1 MSDAPSD
8 QGRLSA
14 ILSHPLLRM
23 AIPLTI
29 MLIALAVLRD
39 LSREIA
45 PAELIAAVRSYPWT
59 AIALSTCAMVAS
71 YVALALYDPVILRG
85 MKTPDMPGWVP
96 VLTGVSSMAIS
107 NLLGFS
113 WLTGGAIRYR
123 IYAAFGVDIAAV
135 ARLIATSWIAFALG
149 LLTLLGLMFTFHP
162 TGMSQ
167 VIVLPRLPETIL
179 GILILTGVVGLYI
192 WTWPGGRE
200 LRIGRLSTPL
210 PKTTRGLTLMVIAL
224 VDLVATALTLY
235 FLMPADL
242 AGNFVYFFII
252 FIGALGLGFVSNAP
266 GGLGVFEA
274 TIIAALGG
282 TGRPDLLAALLVYRL
297 IYTLLPFTIAALG
310 LALAWTLANRTMA
323 GAAAQ
328 TLRRAMRPIVPVLM
342 AAVALLSGAA
352 LLLSG
357 DLPTTAKR
365 MEVLQDILPLA
376 LIETSHL
383 LSSVA
388 GVMLLIVARGLYRRM
403 RRAWLIAM
411 ALLSAGLVASLLRG
425 IEYEAMI
432 ALTLAIVVLW
442 SFRDAFYRVGL
453 GSALHLNARWVITV
467 VLLFAGIT
475 WIGFFAYRNV
485 AYSQD
490 LWWQFAW
497 GGDAPRFLRATVVVA
512 VVLAAVSLNAL
523 ISRAGTRLPP
533 QSIPDTV
540 RRLVAQSSQTDSAMA
555 LTGDKR
561 FLIAT
566 QGEAAIAYAD
576 TGRSLIAKGDPIG
589 DRTAGEAL
597 IWDLRDMADRMG
609 RTCAFYAVQTDY
621 LTAYLDMGLQVVKIG
636 EIARVPL
643 AEFTLDGPKRKDWRH
658 AKSRAARDGYVFD
671 VIPAAQ
677 VSGHIAALRMVS
689 DAWLALKGGAEKNFA
704 LGAFDPNFLCHF
716 DIAVL
721 RHSETGRIASFAN
734 LLQAADGSELGIDLM
749 RYDPATTPAAMDGLF
764 ADMMLWGRDREFD
777 WFSLG
782 AAPLAGLENRAHAPV
797 WNRVGGFIYTHG
809 ARFYHFEGLR
819 SFKQKFDPVWEPN
832 YLASPGQLQAARV
845 LYEVSLLISGGLRG
859 LRRR

>member
-1 MSDAPSD
+1 MSDTPAAHNRMS
-8 QGRLSA
+8 G

-23 AIPLTI
+23 LIPLAI
-29 MLIALAVLRD
+29 MLIALFVLRN
-39 LSREIA
+39 LSREIV
-45 PAELIAAVRSYPWT
+45 PADLMRAVQGYSWQ
-59 AIALSTCAMVAS
+59 AIGMSVAAMVSS
-71 YVALALYDPVILRG
+71 YIALALYDPVILRG
-85 MKTPDMPGWVP
+85 MKTPAMPGWVP
-96 VLTGVSSMAIS
+96 VLTGVSSMAVS

-149 LLTLLGLMFTFHP
+149 LLTLIGLMFTFRP
-162 TGMSQ
+162 EGLSQ
-167 VIVLPRLPETIL
+167 VINLPALPGTIIGL
-179 GILILTGVVGLYI
+179 SLLAGVGALFL
-192 WTWPGGRE
+192 WTWPSSRE
-200 LRIGRLSTPL
+200 LRIGVLSTSL
-210 PKTTRGLTLMVIAL
+210 PKATRGLTLMAIAL
-224 VDLVATALTLY
+224 TDLIATALTLY

-252 FIGALGLGFVSNAP
+252 FIGALGLGFISNAP

-297 IYTLLPFTIAALG
+297 IYTLMPFGIAVLG
-310 LALAWTLANRTMA
+310 LALAWTLANRRRA
-323 GAAAQ
+323 GAAALA
-328 TLRRAMRPIVPVLM
+328 LRRAMRPIVPVLT
-342 AAVALLSGAA
+342 AVLAMLSGAA

-357 DLPTTAKR
+357 DLPTVSKR
-365 MEVLQDILPLA
+365 MDILQDILPLA

-411 ALLSAGLVASLLRG
+411 GLLAAGLVASLLRG

-432 ALTLAIVVLW
+432 ALSLSLLVLW
-442 SFRDAFYRVGL
+442 SFRDAFHRVGL
-453 GSALHLNARWVITV
+453 GSALRLNVRWIVSL

-485 AYSQD
+485 AYSQE

-497 GGDAPRFLRATVVVA
+497 SADAPRFLRATVLVSVL
-512 VVLAAVSLNAL
+512 LAAVSLNSL
-523 ISRAGTRLPP
+523 ISRAATRLRPEP
-533 QSIPDTV
+533 IPDVV
-540 RRLVAQSSQTDSAMA
+540 RKLVAQSTVTDAAMA

-561 FLIAT
+561 FLISPD
-566 QGEAAIAYAD
+566 GDAAIAYAD

-589 DRTAGEAL
+589 NRVSGESL

-609 RTCAFYAVQTDY
+609 RTCAFYAVQTAY
-621 LTAYLDMGLQVVKIG
+621 LPAYLDLGLHVVKIG

-643 AEFTLDGPKRKDWRH
+643 AGFSLDGPKRKDWRH
-658 AKSRAARDGYVFD
+658 AQSRAIRDGYDFAI
-671 VIPAAQ
+671 IPAAE
-677 VSGHIAALRMVS
+677 VPEYIDALRTVS
-689 DAWLALKGGAEKNFA
+689 DAWLALKGGSEKNFA
-704 LGAFDPNFLCHF
+704 LGRFDPAFLQYF

-721 RHSETGRIASFAN
+721 RHRETGRIASFAN
-734 LLQAADGSELGIDLM
+734 ILKASDKSELGIDLM

-764 ADMMLWGRDREFD
+764 AGLLLWARDSGYT

-782 AAPLAGLENRAHAPV
+782 GAPLAGLESRPHAPV

-819 SFKQKFDPVWEPN
+819 SFKQKFDPEWEPN

-859 LRRR
+859 LRRK